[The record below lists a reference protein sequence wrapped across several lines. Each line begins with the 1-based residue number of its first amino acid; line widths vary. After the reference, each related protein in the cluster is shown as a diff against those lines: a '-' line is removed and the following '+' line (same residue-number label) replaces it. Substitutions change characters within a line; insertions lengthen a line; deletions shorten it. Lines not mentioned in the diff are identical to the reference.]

1 MQTLESKIAALEQ
14 ANAAL
19 ELQTGVLAG
28 VCIALICVLF
38 LVVYMR
44 K

>member
-19 ELQTGVLAG
+19 QLQTGVLSG
-28 VCIALICVLF
+28 ICIGLICVLF
-38 LVVYMR
+38 LVVYMQ